1 MTLKKTSG
9 IDRIEVIE
17 GGAVVVTKKTFVFED
32 GVEIASASKQD
43 TIFPGD
49 DYTGEDANVQA
60 LCASAHTA
68 EVISSYKAAI
78 AAQGV

>member
-9 IDRIEVIE
+9 VDRIEVIE

-32 GVEIASASKQD
+32 GIEIASASKQQ

-49 DYTGEDANVQA
+49 DYTGEDASVQVI
-60 LCASAHTA
+60 CAASHTA
-68 EVISSYKAAI
+68 DVISAYKAAI